1 MYKILNVMKDTDFV
15 EQTFEDNLLIENYKY
30 TNYTYFLFNLMKM

>member
-15 EQTFEDNLLIENYKY
+15 EQTFEDNLLIENYDFK
-30 TNYTYFLFNLMKM
+30 TIHISFSIL